1 MTSTADRR
9 ARPFLIALVL
19 LAVLAWMYGYA
30 HIPSQY
36 DRGLTLDPR
45 ASLDAESSTTLP
57 IGAVLLFS
65 ALVFVSEALAII
77 PAAVGL
83 AMGPV
88 LGTVSVSS
96 ALDMA
101 SLFIFYPWVTMT
113 SSAIGTLAANL
124 KNRKPARVV
133 VFNTAQAVLV
143 NWAAGVTFESLR
155 TSWIRFSVILDAPAV
170 IVAISARVVAVVLL
184 DMAYLYIV
192 EGIPLRAI
200 WSQYTRGGPLAENFF
215 IAPIGF
221 LAAVVWYLRP
231 WTVVLIIIPT
241 VANYVALRRHLDV
254 TRWNRTLE
262 ETVARR
268 TSDLEQAM
276 DRLRRLHEASL
287 ALAQELDLQR
297 TMQVVAN
304 QAASLAGAAGALV
317 DARADAPLLWR
328 RSEAAEPTDAGR
340 LRSFV
345 RRYMPE
351 GRRTAGLEDLP
362 EQARAEAGTLGIGD
376 LLAVRLGVA
385 EADQGLLLAWTPE
398 PGGFSSPTRLADLEA
413 FATQAGIAL
422 ENARLYDQTRE
433 MAVMAERNRL
443 ARELHDSISQSLF
456 SIVLTAEAAS
466 RLTGGNSPSGRAM
479 SRVQEIARETLA
491 EMRALIFELRPAT
504 LRERGLVYA
513 LSNHVELFRRRQAQ
527 MDVQF
532 EVLGER
538 RFNADAELA
547 LYRIAQEALTNV
559 AKHAAATRVDVLLDL
574 GHEGRVRL
582 EVADNGRGFV
592 AGEPTGRQTLGL
604 TSMRERAENLGGWV
618 TVTSLPGKGTQVT
631 AELPLTPMPH
641 DGGEEALAESAAAD
655 RTTG

>member
-1 MTSTADRR
+1 LTSAADRR
-9 ARPFLIALVL
+9 ARPFLIVMIL
-19 LAVLAWMYGYA
+19 LAILAWIYGYT
-30 HIPSQY
+30 HIPSRY
-36 DRGLTLDPR
+36 DLGLTLDPR
-45 ASLDAESSTTLP
+45 SSLLYSERAPSLP

-65 ALVFVSEALAII
+65 TLVFVSEALAII

-101 SLFIFYPWVTMT
+101 SLLIFYPWVTMT
-113 SSAIGTLAANL
+113 SSAIGTLTANL
-124 KNRKPARVV
+124 KNRRPGRVI

-155 TSWIRFSVILDAPAV
+155 TSWIRFSVVLDAPAV

-192 EGIPLRAI
+192 EGVPLRTI
-200 WSQYTRGGPLAENFF
+200 WSQYSRGGPLAENFF

-241 VANYVALRRHLDV
+241 VANYVALKRHLDV

-262 ETVARR
+262 ETVTHR

-297 TMQVVAN
+297 TMQVVAD
-304 QAASLAGAAGALV
+304 QAARLAGAAGALV

-328 RSEAAEPTDAGR
+328 RSEAVEPADDGR
-340 LRSFV
+340 LRAFA
-345 RRYMPE
+345 RRCMP
-351 GRRTAGLEDLP
+351 AGSRAASLEDLP
-362 EQARAEAGTLGIGD
+362 PQARGEADALGLGD
-376 LLAVRLGVA
+376 LLAVRLGVTD
-385 EADQGLLLAWTPE
+385 ADQGLLLVWTPE
-398 PGGFSSPTRLADLEA
+398 PGGLSSPTRLADLEA

-466 RLTGGNSPSGRAM
+466 RLTSGNAPSGRAM

-504 LRERGLVYA
+504 LQERGLVYA
-513 LSNHVELFRRRQAQ
+513 LSNHVELFRRRQGQ
-527 MDVQF
+527 VEVRFQ
-532 EVLGER
+532 VLGDC
-538 RFNADAELA
+538 RFNPDAELA
-547 LYRIAQEALTNV
+547 LYRIAQEALANV

-574 GHEGRVRL
+574 ERPDRVRL
-582 EVADNGRGFV
+582 EVADYGRGFV
-592 AGEPTGRQTLGL
+592 PGEPTGRQTLGL

-618 TVTSLPGKGTQVT
+618 TVTSVPGEGTRIV
-631 AELPLTPMPH
+631 AELPVERPP
-641 DGGEEALAESAAAD
+641 AARED
-655 RTTG
+655 

>member
-1 MTSTADRR
+1 MV
-9 ARPFLIALVL
+9 LVL
-19 LAVLAWMYGYA
+19 LAVLAWVYGYM

-36 DRGLTLDPR
+36 DRGLTMDPKD
-45 ASLDAESSTTLP
+45 SLLYAEGPRTLP
-57 IGAVLLFS
+57 FGAVLLFS

-77 PAAVGL
+77 PAVIGR

-124 KNRKPARVV
+124 KNRRPRRVV
-133 VFNTAQAVLV
+133 VFNTASAVLV

-170 IVAISARVVAVVLL
+170 IVAISARVVAVMLL
-184 DMAYLYIV
+184 DMAYLHIV
-192 EGIPLRAI
+192 EGVPLRTI
-200 WSQYTRGGPLAENFF
+200 WSQYTRGGPLAENYF

-262 ETVARR
+262 ETVAHR

-276 DRLRRLHEASL
+276 GRLRRLHQASL

-297 TMQVVAN
+297 TMQVVAD
-304 QAASLAGAAGALV
+304 QAARLAGAAGALV
-317 DARADAPLLWR
+317 DARADTPLLWR
-328 RSEAAEPTDAGR
+328 RSETVDPSPADAGR
-340 LRSFV
+340 LRAFA
-345 RRYMPE
+345 RRYMPA
-351 GRRTAGLEDLP
+351 GSRTAGLQDLP
-362 EQARAEAGTLGIGD
+362 PQARAEAEDLGIGD
-376 LLAVRLGVA
+376 LLAVRLGVT
-385 EADQGLLLAWTPE
+385 ETDQGLLLVWTPE
-398 PGGFSSPTRLADLEA
+398 PGGFSEPTRLADLEA

-504 LRERGLVYA
+504 LQERGLVYA
-513 LSNHVELFRRRQAQ
+513 LSNHVELFRRRQGEV
-527 MDVQF
+527 DVQF

-559 AKHAAATRVDVLLDL
+559 AKHAAATRVNVLLNLEHPD
-574 GHEGRVRL
+574 RVRL
-582 EVADNGRGFV
+582 EVSDNGRGFV
-592 AGEPTGRQTLGL
+592 PGEPTGRQTLGL

-618 TVTSLPGKGTQVT
+618 TVTSLPGEGSRIV
-631 AELPLTPMPH
+631 AELPLERPV
-641 DGGEEALAESAAAD
+641 AAQEV
-655 RTTG
+655 